1 MKNRY
6 FAPYHISKH
15 ILASNSY
22 SLNLHIWVAPLAP
35 PFFVSCWFNP
45 IRFVKPQT
53 WVRSPTWNDWLTG
66 WWLGGG
72 GVRHFVLWV
81 GQLWQPKASGG
92 IVFSYSSLLPVIS
105 RYCWRVIT
113 VRCVQPVI
121 PLLMCWWQNL
131 GISKGETNV
140 VTVMDRVRAPMGP
153 WFSLIIVFHQEK
165 YVIGCYPAMQLC
177 TWYY

>member
-1 MKNRY
+1 MSFDHHND
-6 FAPYHISKH
+6 PYLERWRTGILLHIIIYIYISKH

-22 SLNLHIWVAPLAP
+22 SLNLHISVAPLAP
-35 PFFVSCWFNP
+35 PFLVSCWFNP

-92 IVFSYSSLLPVIS
+92 IVFPIAPCYQWFRGIVGGSLLLDASS
-105 RYCWRVIT
+105 RWFHCWCADGRT
-113 VRCVQPVI
+113 WAYP
-121 PLLMCWWQNL
+121 
-131 GISKGETNV
+131 
-140 VTVMDRVRAPMGP
+140 RVRP
-153 WFSLIIVFHQEK
+153 
-165 YVIGCYPAMQLC
+165 
-177 TWYY
+177 T